1 MRQVTALEFADVML
15 ERKERGAAEEESL

>member
-15 ERKERGAAEEESL
+15 ERKERGAAEEEFL